1 MRVPVYVCRASRPLR
16 SCTLP
21 QRFQYCNATPSPK
34 AQAASRK
41 ASAPTASQS
50 IGYAQRLVHSLS
62 EGRAYR
68 LRLSACGCLVTWLV
82 GDRRGSVL
90 PTPQSLLRSVYAG
103 RLCVAG
109 AIYLAAALKF
119 AVAAPLD
126 LLVTS
131 FVLVAAVVVTIA
143 SYWYTHLSRRTPG
156 RTFLYGQA
164 LFDVALITTVVHITG
179 GPQSDLT
186 PLYVP
191 LIAVTA
197 VLMPP
202 ASTGLIT
209 ALVGIVYFAG
219 VAAVTAYFSS
229 RVSVMGAERE
239 ALAGELRQARLEA
252 ADVLRSV
259 PTGIVTVDQAGHLL
273 YCNPAAEQILGFKER
288 QWRGAPIMPEFAKIA
303 PEFWAAI
310 TATARRGVRAM
321 RVEATVRRPDRTFPI
336 GVTTTTLDIEPA
348 GEPRVTAIFTD
359 ISDSKRLE
367 ELHLRAERLEA
378 VAELSS
384 SLAHEIK
391 NPLASI
397 RSSVE
402 QLGRAKRANADE
414 KFLTSLVVRE
424 TDRLSRL
431 LTEFLDFSR
440 VRATEC
446 RPLDLHKVAAAAIR
460 LVREH
465 PDVPE
470 DAVIELAGDATPME
484 GDEDLLHRVVSN
496 LVLNAVQATGKGAR
510 VVVRTGRPAAQELPG
525 GAGIE
530 SPVCLAVSD
539 NGPGIP
545 ESLRARLFEP
555 FVTGRV
561 GGTGLGLAKIGR
573 AVDAHRG
580 LVLVDSPPG
589 QGTTFTVY
597 FPAARRKEEAA

>member
-1 MRVPVYVCRASRPLR
+1 M
-16 SCTLP
+16 
-21 QRFQYCNATPSPK
+21 N
-34 AQAASRK
+34 
-41 ASAPTASQS
+41 
-50 IGYAQRLVHSLS
+50 
-62 EGRAYR
+62 
-68 LRLSACGCLVTWLV
+68 WLV
-82 GDRRGSVL
+82 GDRRASVL
-90 PTPQSLLRSVYAG
+90 PTPQTLLRSVYAG
-103 RLCVAG
+103 RLCVAI
-109 AIYLAAALKF
+109 AIYLTAAFKF
-119 AVAAPLD
+119 AVAGPVD
-126 LLVTS
+126 VLVTS
-131 FVLVAAVVVTIA
+131 FVLVATVVVTIS
-143 SYWYTHLSRRTPG
+143 SYWYTHLSRRIPG

-209 ALVGIVYFAG
+209 ALVGIVYFADVVFGHTTPMTAQVGLQLLVFAG

-310 TATARRGVRAM
+310 TAKRGVRAM

-402 QLGRAKRANADE
+402 QLGRAKRANPDE

-465 PDVPE
+465 PDFPE
-470 DAVIELAGDATPME
+470 DAVIELAGDVTPME
-484 GDEDLLHRVVSN
+484 GDEDLLHRIVSN

-510 VVVRTGRPAAQELPG
+510 VVVRTGRPAVHELPG

-561 GGTGLGLAKIGR
+561 GGTGLGLAIVQR

>member
-1 MRVPVYVCRASRPLR
+1 MKWFGGGS
-16 SCTLP
+16 SG
-21 QRFQYCNATPSPK
+21 SP
-34 AQAASRK
+34 
-41 ASAPTASQS
+41 
-50 IGYAQRLVHSLS
+50 I
-62 EGRAYR
+62 
-68 LRLSACGCLVTWLV
+68 
-82 GDRRGSVL
+82 
-90 PTPQSLLRSVYAG
+90 PTPQTLLRSVYIG
-103 RLCVAG
+103 RVCVAV
-109 AIYLAAALKF
+109 AVYLAAALKF
-119 AVAAPLD
+119 AVAEPLD

-131 FVLVAAVVVTIA
+131 LLLVTTVVVTIA
-143 SYWYTHLSRRTPG
+143 SYWYTHFRGRSPG
-156 RTFLYGQA
+156 QTFLYAQA
-164 LFDVALITTVVHITG
+164 LFDVALITAVVHITG

-202 ASTGLIT
+202 ASTALVT
-209 ALVGIVYFAG
+209 ALVGIVYVADVFYGHRTTMSGAVGLQLSVFVG
-219 VAAVTAYFSS
+219 VAAVTAYFAS

-239 ALAGELRQARLEA
+239 ALAGQLRQVRLEA
-252 ADVLRSV
+252 DDVLRNI
-259 PTGIVTVDQAGHLL
+259 PTGIVTVDGEGQLL
-273 YCNPAAEQILGFKER
+273 YCNPAAEHILGFKER
-288 QWRGAPIMPEFAKIA
+288 QWRDRSIMPEFARIA
-303 PEFWAAI
+303 PEFWAAV

-321 RVEATVRRPDRTFPI
+321 RVEATVRRADRTFPI
-336 GVTTTTLDIEPA
+336 GVTTTTLELEP
-348 GEPRVTAIFTD
+348 GDVPRVTAIFTD

-402 QLGRAKRANADE
+402 QLGRAKRVNADE
-414 KFLTSLVVRE
+414 KFLTSLIVRE

-431 LTEFLDFSR
+431 LSEFLDFSR

-446 RPLDLHKVAAAAIR
+446 RPLDLHAVAAAAIR

-465 PDVPE
+465 PDCPE
-470 DAVIELAGDATPME
+470 DAVIDLAGDPTPME

-510 VVVRTGRPAAQELPG
+510 VVVRTGRPGVHELPG

-530 SPVCLAVSD
+530 SPVSLAVSD

-545 ESLRARLFEP
+545 ENLRARLFEP

-561 GGTGLGLAKIGR
+561 GGTGLGLAIVQR